1 MIEKAGVEVAQRFRR
16 SATETFQDLARMPES
31 GSPSKVRRP
40 EFVQVRMHR
49 VKGFENYL
57 IFYFPRDF
65 GVTIERVLHAKRDYQ
80 RVLR

>member
-1 MIEKAGVEVAQRFRR
+1 VARVLIRPEARTELQQIITYLIEKAGVEVAQRFRR

-49 VKGFENYL
+49 S
-57 IFYFPRDF
+57 R
-65 GVTIERVLHAKRDYQ
+65 A
-80 RVLR
+80 LRTT